1 MSDLE
6 ELAHLVAQN
15 IGGLTTERGREAFN
29 VAMEFSES
37 MRKIQSLN
45 GPIIDNP
52 AMDSMWIGY
61 LLAGSPIL
69 SIDAM
74 LGLYRMKVNARIRR
88 EERARKLKRRQRR
101 AAQRRY
107 NRGMR

>member
-1 MSDLE
+1 M
-6 ELAHLVAQN
+6 
-15 IGGLTTERGREAFN
+15 
-29 VAMEFSES
+29 
-37 MRKIQSLN
+37 IQPLN

-52 AMDSMWIGY
+52 AMDSMWLTY
-61 LLAGSPIL
+61 MLASNSQHESREISPGVWQHTFTPEYWKPIPSR

-88 EERARKLKRRQRR
+88 EERARKHKRRQRR